1 MMYYVAAAG
10 HDTLGDYN
18 EVVLYRTEDL
28 NEAKKFQA
36 RIRKQLRP
44 FVPYGT
50 TFLVLMDN
58 DETVI
63 FKEAE

>member
-1 MMYYVAAAG
+1 MYYVAAAG

-28 NEAKKFQA
+28 EEAKKFHA
-36 RIRKQLRP
+36 KIHSKLRP

-50 TFLVLMDN
+50 SFLILQDN

-63 FKEAE
+63 FREAE

>member
-1 MMYYVAAAG
+1 MYYVAAAG

-28 NEAKKFQA
+28 EEAKKF
-36 RIRKQLRP
+36 RDRVLRKHLKA
-44 FVPYGT
+44 FLPYGT
-50 TFLVLMDN
+50 TFLILEDN

-63 FKEAE
+63 FREAE